1 MEFEKDKAYGLSNQ
15 TFFYNGD
22 VFYDFEADIVTEL
35 PDGVKRK
42 PQYDKYCKMIFLEAE
57 KKKQIK
63 EGTYELPKE
72 KEMVKL
78 YTRSGGIT
86 YGIVWAD
93 EIISSDGYYH
103 KVKDE
108 VYEIINPNEEQAKAL
123 TELYNAH
130 DLYKFIDNQIYD
142 LRNRQN
148 IASRAIKDIR
158 VEVDK
163 IFGILN
169 KDEFIDCFRNY
180 LSPEIQN
187 EIVEKGYKISFSSN
201 SNYAKSGNFYIER
214 TVIFPDKYGLNLEYD
229 NEENEYILNCA
240 SYEAQKAAMKH
251 IEENSKDLYLA
262 VCPSKELQVAYYN
275 KEDLLLVETYT
286 FVPKELTKQEAKS
299 LAEEFCSHAF

>member
-148 IASRAIKDIR
+148 MASRAIKDIR

-251 IEENSKDLYLA
+251 IEENSKDLYLV

>member
-1 MEFEKDKAYGLSNQ
+1 MDFKKDKAYGLSNQ
-15 TFFYNGD
+15 TFFYNGET
-22 VFYDFEADIVTEL
+22 FYDFEADVVTEL
-35 PDGVKRK
+35 PDGIKRK

-63 EGTYELPKE
+63 EGIYELPKE

-93 EIISSDGYYH
+93 EILSSDGFYY

-108 VYEIINPNEEQAKAL
+108 VYEIIEPNEEQKKAL
-123 TELYNAH
+123 MELYNAH
-130 DLYKFIDNQIYD
+130 DLYKFIDSQIYD
-142 LRNRQN
+142 LHNRQN
-148 IASRAIKDIR
+148 IVSRAIKDIR
-158 VEVDK
+158 TEVDK
-163 IFGILN
+163 IFGILS
-169 KDEFIDCFRNY
+169 KDEFIDCFRKY
-180 LSPEIQN
+180 LSSEIQN

-201 SNYAKSGNFYIER
+201 SDYARSGNFYIER

-229 NEENEYILNCA
+229 NEEHEYLLNCA
-240 SYEAQKAAMKH
+240 NYEAQKAAMKQ

-262 VCPSKELQVAYYN
+262 VSPSKELQVAYYD
-275 KEDLLLVETYT
+275 KEDLLLVETYAFT
-286 FVPKELTKQEAKS
+286 PKELTEQEAKS